1 MNIVTASKLNHPNKN
16 TPETTTR
23 QILSVHKLPYTC
35 GFLLLIFIRKS
46 PPFGKK
52 VKLALVTT

>member
-1 MNIVTASKLNHPNKN
+1 MNIFSASKLNHPNKN

-35 GFLLLIFIRKS
+35 GSLLLIFIRIS

-52 VKLALVTT
+52 VKLVLVAT